1 MESTPYVAF
10 IQGFMNRQPIVVSS
24 IFIEREYA
32 ASALPTT
39 KGARDMLSTPPAIMR
54 LVSPHLMARAAVAM
68 ASMLEPQR
76 RLTVVPGTSFDKP
89 ASKSAIRAT
98 FRLSSPA

>member
-24 IFIEREYA
+24 IFIVREYA
-32 ASALPTT
+32 PSALPITN
-39 KGARDMLSTPPAIMR
+39 GARDMLSTPPAITR
-54 LVSPHLMARAAVAM
+54 LASLDLIARAAVAT
-68 ASMLEPQR
+68 ASMLEPQSR
-76 RLTVVPGTSFDKP
+76 VTVVLGTSFDKP

-98 FRLSSPA
+98 FRQSSPA